1 MAVSLTHS
9 SPIYCPTFDILTA
22 TEVELFDFGHPVED
36 LEATYNQV
44 RDTLSVGC
52 ELVAVPVFIF
62 AYTLLRRVIS
72 TIVEVCVCRENAGTC
87 ACGCRGTCYF
97 ETNVFL

>member
-9 SPIYCPTFDILTA
+9 SPIYCPTFDILAA
-22 TEVELFDFGHPVED
+22 TEVELLDLEHPVED

-44 RDTLSVGC
+44 RGMLSVGC
-52 ELVAVPVFIF
+52 ELVAVPV
-62 AYTLLRRVIS
+62 YMLS
-72 TIVEVCVCRENAGTC
+72 TMVSKCECAAGVHAC